1 MIHIHEIQQILWVT
15 TPHGEG
21 QALFLI
27 DYGPHHNTIWVV
39 SNKSDGSIK
48 HYDSNDIKV
57 TKNFTLKSNLGG

>member
-1 MIHIHEIQQILWVT
+1 M